1 VQMALGGSNPIAP
14 SLSDGSKYR
23 SKRYMRFDK
32 QIWLCDTPN
41 DVVGAAAA
49 LRAYL
54 GGGIAASASSIG
66 IDIEWEYIPSSQPAS
81 GDSDRTQR

>member
-1 VQMALGGSNPIAP
+1 MQVQMALGGSNPIAP

-41 DVVGAAAA
+41 DAVGAAAA
-49 LRAYL
+49 LR
-54 GGGIAASASSIG
+54 
-66 IDIEWEYIPSSQPAS
+66 
-81 GDSDRTQR
+81 